1 MPILKDPSLQSHA
14 EATREAYSASRDAI
28 ISLSDELAEFGF
40 FADTDPLTELP
51 EEVQAARER
60 YEEELGVELDILKY
74 VKTVDGELYEAVD
87 SGEDL
92 PDDPVQ
98 LSRSIT
104 VSSSQGAVIEIE
116 QWLASARARG

>member
-1 MPILKDPSLQSHA
+1 MPILKDPSLKGHA
-14 EATREAYSASRDAI
+14 EALREAYSTGREAI
-28 ISLSDELAEFGF
+28 VSLSDELAEFGF
-40 FADTDPLTELP
+40 FADTDPLTDLP

-60 YEEELGVELDILKY
+60 YEEELGVKLEMLKY

-98 LSRSIT
+98 ISRSVT
-104 VSSSQGAVIEIE
+104 VSSSQGALIEIE
-116 QWLASARARG
+116 QWLAAAHPRA

>member
-1 MPILKDPSLQSHA
+1 MSWRS
-14 EATREAYSASRDAI
+14 SA
-28 ISLSDELAEFGF
+28 F
-40 FADTDPLTELP
+40 FADTDPLADLP

-60 YEEELGVELDILKY
+60 YEEELGVDLEMLKY

-92 PDDPVQ
+92 PEDPVQ
-98 LSRSIT
+98 LSRSVT

-116 QWLASARARG
+116 QWLASARPRE

>member
-1 MPILKDPSLQSHA
+1 MPILKDPSLESHA
-14 EATREAYSASRDAI
+14 EALREAYSTSREAMV
-28 ISLSDELAEFGF
+28 SLSDELSEFGF
-40 FADTDPLTELP
+40 FAEADPLKDLP

-60 YEEELGVELDILKY
+60 YEEELGVELEILKY

-98 LSRSIT
+98 LARSVT
-104 VSSSQGAVIEIE
+104 VSSSQGAIMEIE
-116 QWLASARARG
+116 QWLASARPKA

>member
-1 MPILKDPSLQSHA
+1 MPILKDPSLKGHA
-14 EATREAYSASRDAI
+14 EALREAYSTGREAI
-28 ISLSDELAEFGF
+28 VNLSDELAEFGF
-40 FADTDPLTELP
+40 FADTDPLADLP

-60 YEEELGVELDILKY
+60 YEEELGVDLEMLKY

-92 PDDPVQ
+92 PEDPVQ
-98 LSRSIT
+98 LSRSVT

-116 QWLASARARG
+116 QWLASARPRE